1 MPISKKKINDALEDW
16 DAANLLHLLVRNEEM
31 AGCFSDVRKAD
42 RLAAYRCSKYYRVMV
57 AANEILDGHGVEYYN
72 GFYYVNMGDTYIQT
86 FMYNENKH
94 KYEVGDLG
102 YIENQPKTW

>member
-1 MPISKKKINDALEDW
+1 
-16 DAANLLHLLVRNEEM
+16 
-31 AGCFSDVRKAD
+31 
-42 RLAAYRCSKYYRVMV
+42 MV